1 MQMYDGVHRTSRNQF
16 GHYAVEYDVGSGK
29 LVDDRGHRTNYV
41 LFLVD
46 YLEAVRLIKTLL
58 TIVEKITLDQLDID
72 PKPEE

>member
-1 MQMYDGVHRTSRNQF
+1 MAFTGQVETSSVTTPS
-16 GHYAVEYDVGSGK
+16 GGCGSGE